1 MGFTNYSG
9 IRNAEKYLKK
19 EKNINNTTIEKE
31 DEEVIEVMDEE
42 NTNENKMETMI
53 TLDSLL
59 NQNQQPIIK
68 AEKELINYPTIAKIQ
83 SFNSLSIS
91 PIKVGEISTDYDKFL
106 NSIDNK
112 MIYR

>member
-19 EKNINNTTIEKE
+19 EKNINNETKGKE

-42 NTNENKMETMI
+42 NTNENMI